1 MRPNGLFQIQ
11 YDIGVARLSGLMDRP
26 RYRLGANMN
35 LLLTSAEAARYLG
48 VSRQTLYAYVSRG
61 WVRSETGDSSRSRR
75 YNRLDLERLRQRKE
89 IRSEPA
95 KKLTTALSWGVPLL
109 ETELTLIDEGHLYY
123 RGRNAVELA
132 RSAHFFHVV
141 QWFWNLDQPFPV
153 FADGRRLIQPQT
165 GLSPLRE
172 FQRCL
177 LELSDEDVNGYDLS
191 APNALTTGWRIL
203 QLFLRCLVERANVRL
218 ENAAEQLQRAWAPK
232 SPELAALLNAALI
245 LCMDHELN
253 ASSFTA
259 RVVASAESSL
269 YEIVLAGL
277 CALRGH
283 RHGGMSLLCYQFL
296 TELEGSDLRIA
307 GIGPRRAKELTVTR
321 PQATSDPAAAGRS
334 RRAGSKSGE
343 ALRRTLVE
351 WQREKG
357 IIPGF
362 GHPLYP
368 GGDIRAKLL
377 LQMLKKTRLGES
389 QAKLV
394 AQAADAL
401 RKPATI
407 DLALAALARAYDLPA
422 SSAFMIFAFGRMAG
436 WIGHAIE
443 QHRQG
448 DLIRPRARYVG
459 AMP

>member
-1 MRPNGLFQIQ
+1 M
-11 YDIGVARLSGLMDRP
+11 DILLSS
-26 RYRLGANMN
+26 
-35 LLLTSAEAARYLG
+35 TEAARYLG

-61 WVRSETGDSSRSRR
+61 WVRSEAGGSSRSRR

-89 IRSEPA
+89 VRSEPA
-95 KKLTTALSWGVPLL
+95 RKLTTALSWGVPLL
-109 ETELTLIDEGHLYY
+109 ETELTLIDEGQLYY

-132 RSAHFFHVV
+132 RSERFFSVIK
-141 QWFWNLDQPFPV
+141 WFWNQDPFQV
-153 FADGRRLIQPQT
+153 LTDGTAFVNPRLNS
-165 GLSPLRE
+165 SPLRE

-177 LELSDEDVNGYDLS
+177 MELSDRDVGGYDLS
-191 APNALTTGWRIL
+191 VPTALSTGWRIL
-203 QLFLRCLVERANVRL
+203 ELFLQCLVGRSDVRL
-218 ENAAEQLQRAWAPK
+218 EDATEQLQQAWAPK
-232 SPELAALLNAALI
+232 SPDLTGLLNAALI

-283 RHGGMSLLCYQFL
+283 RHGGMSLLCYQLL
-296 TELEGSDLRIA
+296 TELESTNTLR
-307 GIGPRRAKELTVTR
+307 T
-321 PQATSDPAAAGRS
+321 
-334 RRAGSKSGE
+334 
-343 ALRRTLVE
+343 TLVE
-351 WQREKG
+351 WHREKG
-357 IIPGF
+357 FVPGF

-368 GGDIRAKLL
+368 AGDVRAKALL
-377 LQMLKKTRLGES
+377 LMLRKTRVGQS

-394 AQAADAL
+394 AQAVQVL

-407 DLALAALARAYDLPA
+407 DLVLAALARAYGLPA
-422 SSAFMIFAFGRMAG
+422 SSPFSIFALARIAG

-448 DLIRPRARYVG
+448 GLIRPRARYIG
-459 AMP
+459 RMPG